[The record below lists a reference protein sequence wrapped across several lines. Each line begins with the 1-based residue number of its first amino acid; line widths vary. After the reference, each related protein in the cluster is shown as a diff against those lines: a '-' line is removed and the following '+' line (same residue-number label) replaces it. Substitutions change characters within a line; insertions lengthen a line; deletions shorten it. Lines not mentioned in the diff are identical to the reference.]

1 MPAPAYDPAMPDA
14 ASSPPAEPAL
24 TAAELMA
31 RRYAYALADADPAHD
46 AALAAARQRGAG
58 PGPGV
63 IEQMLAH
70 RSCRRYT
77 AEAVDDALLDV
88 LLAAAF
94 SAPSKSDLQ
103 QCSVIVVDDPER
115 RRAIAELI
123 PTMPWILECGRF
135 LLFCADSR
143 RIRRVADR
151 AGLPFANDHLDA
163 VLNATADAA
172 IHLASFIWAAES
184 VGLGTCPISVVR
196 NHIEAVAAI
205 VELPE
210 QVFPLTGM
218 CVGWPERLLPFSPRL
233 PPTVTVHRDRYRAD
247 DEAAAA
253 EAAAVDSYSRRRT
266 AAGRPVPPDQQL
278 DVDRW
283 GVVDP
288 YGWAEEK
295 ARMVA
300 RRERDQLARFLAQR
314 GFGLG

>member
-1 MPAPAYDPAMPDA
+1 MTDA
-14 ASSPPAEPAL
+14 GPSVADL
-24 TAAELMA
+24 VA
-31 RRYAYALADADPAHD
+31 RRYAFAEPDPAHS
-46 AALAAARQRGAG
+46 AAVAAARRRSGAAG
-58 PGPGV
+58 PGTVEALLG
-63 IEQMLAH
+63 H

-77 AEAVDDALLDV
+77 AEPVDDALLDV

-135 LLFCADSR
+135 LLFCADSG
-143 RIRRVADR
+143 RIRRVAGR
-151 AGLPFANDHLDA
+151 AGVPFANDHLDA
-163 VLNATADAA
+163 VLNAAADAA
-172 IHLASFIWAAES
+172 IHLASFVWAAES
-184 VGLGTCPISVVR
+184 LGLGTCPISVVR

-210 QVFPLTGM
+210 QVFPLAGM

-247 DEAAAA
+247 EGA
-253 EAAAVDSYSRRRT
+253 EGEAVDDYSRRRT

-278 DVDRW
+278 DVDLW
-283 GVVDP
+283 GVADP

-300 RRERDQLARFLAQR
+300 RRERDQLARFLADR

>member
-1 MPAPAYDPAMPDA
+1 MTDTVP
-14 ASSPPAEPAL
+14 SPAEPVPSVADL
-24 TAAELMA
+24 VA
-31 RRYAYALADADPAHD
+31 RRYAFAEPDPAHT
-46 AALAAARQRGAG
+46 AALAAARERSGATG
-58 PGPGV
+58 PGT
-63 IEQMLAH
+63 IEAMLGH
-70 RSCRRYT
+70 RSCRRFT
-77 AEAVDDALLDV
+77 GEPVDDALLDV

-115 RRAIAELI
+115 RQAIADLI
-123 PTMPWILECGRF
+123 PTMPWIQECGRF
-135 LLFCADSR
+135 LLFCADSG
-143 RIRRVADR
+143 RIRRVAQQ
-151 AGLPFANDHLDA
+151 AGTPFANDHLDA
-163 VLNATADAA
+163 VLNAAADAA

-184 VGLGTCPISVVR
+184 LGLGTCPISVVR
-196 NHIEAVAAI
+196 NHIEAVATA

-210 QVFPLTGM
+210 QVFPLAGM

-233 PPTVTVHRDRYRAD
+233 PPTVTVHRDRYQPDQVAET
-247 DEAAAA
+247 EAVA
-253 EAAAVDSYSRRRT
+253 SYSRRRT

-283 GVVDP
+283 GVADP

-300 RRERDQLARFLAQR
+300 RRERDQLARFLADQ

>member
-1 MPAPAYDPAMPDA
+1 MSDA
-14 ASSPPAEPAL
+14 APSPARPTPPPAADAEVG
-24 TAAELMA
+24 AAGLVA
-31 RRYAYALADADPAHD
+31 HRYAFAEPDPAHT
-46 AALAAARQRGAG
+46 AAVAAARARSGRA
-58 PGPGV
+58 GPGV

-77 AEAVDDALLDV
+77 GEPVDDALLDV

-103 QCSVIVVDDPER
+103 QCSVIVVDDPGR
-115 RRAIAELI
+115 RQAVAELI
-123 PTMPWILECGRF
+123 PTMPWILDCGRF

-151 AGLPFANDHLDA
+151 AGVPFANDHLDA
-163 VLNATADAA
+163 VLNAAADAA

-210 QVFPLTGM
+210 QVFPLAGM

-233 PPTVTVHRDRYRAD
+233 PPAVTVHRDRYRAD
-247 DEAAAA
+247 DGA
-253 EAAAVDSYSRRRT
+253 EAEAVDGYSRRRS

-278 DVDRW
+278 DVDIW
-283 GVVDP
+283 GVADP

-300 RRERDQLARFLAQR
+300 RRERDQLARFLGGQ